1 MSAHLSI
8 AVAGGTGT
16 VGSHVARI
24 AHDRGHEVRILARS
38 TGADLRAGTGIDLA
52 GIDAVIDVSGAF
64 AVSAG
69 RSIEWFETVTR
80 NLLDAEHAAGVRH
93 HIALSIVGAARAP
106 YGYYAGKAAQER
118 AVAAGPVP
126 WTVLRATQFFEFA
139 SANAIRLGPLTLM
152 PAMRSQPVAAASVA
166 ARLVEIAEGGPIG
179 DAPDLAGPREERMA
193 DLVRRI
199 GAARG
204 GPARVIEF
212 RMPGGFGRA
221 IRDGSILPGPDAQL
235 DATTFDEWLASGAH
249 SEA

>member
-1 MSAHLSI
+1 MSEQLTL

-16 VGSHVARI
+16 VGSHVVRI
-24 AHDRGHEVRILARS
+24 AGERGHAVRILSRS

-52 GIDAVIDVSGAF
+52 GADAVIDTSGAF
-64 AVSAG
+64 AVSAQ
-69 RSIEWFETVTR
+69 RSVEWFEAVTR
-80 NLLDAEHAAGVRH
+80 NLLAAEQAAGVGH

-106 YGYYAGKAAQER
+106 SGYYAGKAAQER
-118 AVAAGPVP
+118 AVAEGAVP

-139 SANAIRLGPLTLM
+139 SANAIRIGPLMLM

-166 ARLVEIAEGGPIG
+166 ARLVELAENGPAG
-179 DAPDLAGPREERMA
+179 EAPDLAGPREERMA

-204 GPARVIEF
+204 GTSRVIEF
-212 RMPGGFGRA
+212 PMPGGFGRA
-221 IRDGSILPGPDAQL
+221 IRDGSILPGPGAQL
-235 DATTFDEWLASGAH
+235 DEITFDEWLASGAH